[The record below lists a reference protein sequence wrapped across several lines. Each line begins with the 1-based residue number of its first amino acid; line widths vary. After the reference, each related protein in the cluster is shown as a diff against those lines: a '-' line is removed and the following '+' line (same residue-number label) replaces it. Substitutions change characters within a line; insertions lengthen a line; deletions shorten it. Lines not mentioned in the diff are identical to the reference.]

1 MNKPLTRE
9 EIAGFIGETLYLASI
24 PGSRCVDGRYL
35 PDNNL
40 PALARPGADAGYLM
54 VAYAALR
61 SLGVEAD
68 PDKIT
73 QAILSI
79 TGGESNFCL
88 HTDSHAMHGTE
99 TKDLP
104 AAGCGHFKLAKKD
117 PESYGLA
124 SEDISAISQILSD
137 LISKGARN
145 TVLDGDHGE
154 QAIIVVNSKTH
165 SIKSS
170 TPEGTQAFILQKTLD
185 DERLLELAEKLSEI
199 ISGKEGVEKAVF
211 EASEKQLQKTLASL
225 APDISP
231 VVVEISENGIPKIV

>member
-73 QAILSI
+73 QTS
-79 TGGESNFCL
+79 F
-88 HTDSHAMHGTE
+88 
-99 TKDLP
+99 P
-104 AAGCGHFKLAKKD
+104 
-117 PESYGLA
+117 
-124 SEDISAISQILSD
+124 
-137 LISKGARN
+137 
-145 TVLDGDHGE
+145 
-154 QAIIVVNSKTH
+154 
-165 SIKSS
+165 
-170 TPEGTQAFILQKTLD
+170 
-185 DERLLELAEKLSEI
+185 
-199 ISGKEGVEKAVF
+199 
-211 EASEKQLQKTLASL
+211 
-225 APDISP
+225 
-231 VVVEISENGIPKIV
+231 